1 MTFNTY
7 TVKQLKQI
15 IKEYNIHHHI
25 RGYSKMRKADL
36 IKNMSDHLHI
46 KDDKIHVKDNKSK
59 TIDVP
64 KQQPTKEVK
73 IDVNEL
79 HKKYRKAIN
88 GLQYISNGRFIDKM
102 NKKHGKTI
110 FDNNESMVY
119 IKLLEDEYDR
129 IYLLF
134 KEIMVETPIFMKQ
147 LFAKT
152 KQISMGTHKKEWD
165 IIKTFRN
172 KKWRT
177 YGIHFFPMKTIDEKN
192 HIFENYKNS
201 MISCNLYND
210 VHRFVDLN
218 YVTTEH

>member
-79 HKKYRKAIN
+79 HKK
-88 GLQYISNGRFIDKM
+88 
-102 NKKHGKTI
+102 
-110 FDNNESMVY
+110 
-119 IKLLEDEYDR
+119 
-129 IYLLF
+129 
-134 KEIMVETPIFMKQ
+134 
-147 LFAKT
+147 
-152 KQISMGTHKKEWD
+152 
-165 IIKTFRN
+165 
-172 KKWRT
+172 
-177 YGIHFFPMKTIDEKN
+177 
-192 HIFENYKNS
+192 
-201 MISCNLYND
+201 
-210 VHRFVDLN
+210 
-218 YVTTEH
+218 